1 MFITLQNDIHE
12 STTPIASSP
21 VETAE
26 LEYVTLNNSVQLPE
40 NLQS

>member
-1 MFITLQNDIHE
+1 MFVTLQNNIYE
-12 STTPIASSP
+12 STPPIASSP
-21 VETAE
+21 VYIDE